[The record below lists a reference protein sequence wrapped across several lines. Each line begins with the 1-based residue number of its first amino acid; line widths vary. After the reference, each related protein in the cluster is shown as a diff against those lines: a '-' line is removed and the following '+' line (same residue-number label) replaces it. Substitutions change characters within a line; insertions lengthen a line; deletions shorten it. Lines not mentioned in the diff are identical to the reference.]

1 MGGFASSFTSREMN
15 NLHEFTSFPQLMK
28 LTFGFQIDVIDHF
41 PPGNEGVSDW
51 RIGRTD
57 EWKSGQTDEPTNLQK
72 DKLTNEREWIDSQTN
87 LPTNKHTVRKT
98 HK

>member
-72 DKLTNEREWIDSQTN
+72 DKRTREIDSMNWFADKFTDKQTYG
-87 LPTNKHTVRKT
+87 
-98 HK
+98 